1 MLLIM
6 NVVTAQKAVRLKKLV
21 SKNSAS
27 ASTVPIQMVEI
38 ATGTFIPESRR
49 DSSAANER
57 EKIKPIL
64 ISEFYISQTE
74 VTNAQYKEFVNWVR
88 DSIAAKKLG
97 GKYVK
102 VSVANDSV
110 VNWKNASGINYA
122 DGDVINKLGD
132 LFLDPSKTI
141 GQKRVLDPSKLI
153 YLMEGFNY
161 TEAAKKENAGRNP
174 NDFIYKYNV
183 PVYPDTLTWMRDFG
197 YSNNEQMA
205 VGYYDSPK
213 YQNFPVVGVN
223 WMQAN
228 AFCDWMTKH
237 KINNLQSKNKTAE
250 GGKCR
255 LPTEAE
261 WMYAASLNE
270 GKHKNADNKKNGE
283 KVEEKIFPSNVL
295 DAQKGS
301 LAIYGLADNV
311 SEWTGT
317 SYYEGGENFQNR
329 FNPDIQWGTPD
340 SQSLSKR
347 RKVVRGGSWKDTPM
361 LKTTNNRSYE
371 DMADAHSF
379 LGFRIVV
386 NLPQ

>member
-1 MLLIM
+1 
-6 NVVTAQKAVRLKKLV
+6 
-21 SKNSAS
+21 
-27 ASTVPIQMVEI
+27 
-38 ATGTFIPESRR
+38 
-49 DSSAANER
+49 
-57 EKIKPIL
+57 
-64 ISEFYISQTE
+64 
-74 VTNAQYKEFVNWVR
+74 
-88 DSIAAKKLG
+88 
-97 GKYVK
+97 
-102 VSVANDSV
+102 
-110 VNWKNASGINYA
+110 
-122 DGDVINKLGD
+122 
-132 LFLDPSKTI
+132 
-141 GQKRVLDPSKLI
+141 
-153 YLMEGFNY
+153 MEGFNY
-161 TEAAKKENAGRNP
+161 TQAAKKENAGRNP

-183 PVYPDTLTWMRDFG
+183 PVYSDTLTWMRDFG

-213 YQNFPVVGVN
+213 YQNYPVVGVN

-237 KINNLQSKNKTAE
+237 KINNQQSKNKMAE

-270 GKHKNADNKKNGE
+270 GKHKNADSKKNEE

-295 DAQKGS
+295 EAQKGA